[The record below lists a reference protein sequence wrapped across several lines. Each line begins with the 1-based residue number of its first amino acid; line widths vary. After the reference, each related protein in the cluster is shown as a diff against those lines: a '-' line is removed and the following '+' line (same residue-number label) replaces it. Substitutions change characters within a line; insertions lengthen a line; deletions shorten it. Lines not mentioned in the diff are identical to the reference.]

1 MSTIATVFAPP
12 FDEAR
17 FIAALHAGKPA
28 VQLFR
33 ETLRHSKQQ
42 IKERFLQGES
52 AATLV
57 PAQAAV
63 IDRLLHHAWR
73 DYFAASDTNIA
84 LIAVGGYGR
93 GELHPGSDIDIL
105 ILLRDNEHNHYREAL
120 ELFVMFLWDI
130 GLEVGHSVR
139 SLSEC
144 VEQASLDIT
153 IATNLMESRLL
164 AGPADLY
171 AAMRQ
176 QTGPEQI
183 WPSRDF
189 FEAKWQEQIQR
200 HRKFDD
206 TAYNLEPNIKEG
218 PGGLRDIQM
227 IGWVAK
233 RHFNATTLHD
243 LVKHGFL
250 TEAEHAELMEGQNF
264 LWKVRFALHAL
275 TKRREDRLLFDY
287 QRTLAEQFGYQT
299 QDSVLAVEQF
309 MKQYYR
315 TIMEL
320 SRLNEMLLQLFQEA
334 ILLAE
339 DVDTPTPLNKRFQI
353 SKGFIEVSHDKVFQ
367 RYPFALLELFLLIQQ
382 NPGIKGVRAATI
394 RLIRKQRDLINDK
407 FRQDLRNR
415 SLFMEIFRQPQ
426 GLTHEL
432 RRMNRYGILARY
444 LPPFGKIVGLMQYD
458 LFHIYT
464 VDEHTLMVIRNLRRM
479 TISSHDHELPFC
491 SKLMQTIPKLEIL
504 YLGALFH
511 DIAKG
516 RGGDHSELG
525 AHDATEFCLQ
535 HGLGS
540 HDARL
545 VAWLVKNHL
554 LMSSTAQRKDISD
567 PEVIATFAAHMGDK
581 THLDYLYLLTVA
593 DIRATNKTLWNSWKD
608 ALLFDLYQSTQ
619 RVLRRGL
626 ENPIDH
632 SELIDE
638 TKKISL
644 QRLKSL
650 NIDEEAIAKLW
661 GSLPEDYF
669 LRHSADEIAWHSEA
683 IILNGGREFPL
694 ILVQQEAERGG
705 TEIFIHMPHANH
717 LFAAAT
723 RTLDQLGL
731 TVVDARIITSD
742 KDFTFDTYVVL
753 EENGATINSGHRIM
767 DILTQLKRELS
778 QPRFTAKGI
787 QRRTARQLKHFHTK
801 TQISFDQDPRNQ
813 RTVMELITADRPGL
827 LSDVGRALMECNIYL
842 QNAKISTIGEKVE
855 DVFFIVDIDEKPIT
869 DEAQLAALQ
878 QKLLD
883 YLAR

>member
-1 MSTIATVFAPP
+1 MTALTAI
-12 FDEAR
+12 FDEQQ
-17 FIAALHAGKPA
+17 FETLLKSDQPT

-33 ETLRHSKQQ
+33 ETLRDS
-42 IKERFLQGES
+42 KERIKDLFLEGES
-52 AATLV
+52 TTNLV
-57 PAQAAV
+57 TFQAQL

-73 DYFAASDTNIA
+73 DYFTTNDPNIS

-105 ILLRDNEHNHYREAL
+105 ILLRDNKHDHYRAAL

-139 SLSEC
+139 SLQEC

-153 IATNLMESRLL
+153 IATNLMESRPI
-164 AGPADLY
+164 AGPVELLT
-171 AAMRQ
+171 AMRQ
-176 QTGPEQI
+176 LTGPDQI

-218 PGGLRDIQM
+218 PGGMRDIQM

-243 LVKHGFL
+243 LVKHSFL
-250 TEAEHAELMEGQNF
+250 TEAEHGELIEGQNF
-264 LWKVRFALHAL
+264 LWKIRFALHIL

-299 QDSVLAVEQF
+299 QESVLAVEQF

-320 SRLNEMLLQLFQEA
+320 NRLNEMLLQLFQEA
-334 ILLAE
+334 ILLKD
-339 DVDTPTPLNKRFQI
+339 DVNTPTPLNKRFQV
-353 SKGFIEVSHDKVFQ
+353 SKGFIEVTHKQVFQ
-367 RYPFALLELFLLIQQ
+367 NYPFALLEIFLLIQQ
-382 NPGIKGVRAATI
+382 HPEIKGVRATTI
-394 RLIRKQRDLINDK
+394 RLIRKHRNLIDNA

-415 SLFMEIFRQPQ
+415 TLFMEIFRQPH
-426 GLTHEL
+426 GVTHEL
-432 RRMNRYGILARY
+432 RRMNRYGILACY

-464 VDEHTLMVIRNLRRM
+464 VDEHTLMVLRNLRRM
-479 TISSHDHELPFC
+479 TINTHNDELPYC
-491 SKLMQTIPKLEIL
+491 SQLIKKIPKLELL
-504 YLGALFH
+504 YLGGVFH

-525 AHDATEFCLQ
+525 SHDALEFCQQ
-535 HGLGS
+535 HSLS
-540 HDARL
+540 NHDARL

-567 PEVIATFAAHMGDK
+567 PEIVAHFAAQMGDK
-581 THLDYLYLLTVA
+581 NRLDHLYLLTVA
-593 DIRATNKTLWNSWKD
+593 DIRGTNKTLWNSWKD
-608 ALLFDLYQSTQ
+608 ALLFDLYQATV

-632 SELIDE
+632 SELINE
-638 TKKISL
+638 TKESA
-644 QRLKSL
+644 LKKL
-650 NIDEEAIAKLW
+650 NSANINSTAITKLW
-661 GSLPEDYF
+661 NSLPEDYF
-669 LRHSADEIAWHSEA
+669 LRHNAEQIAWHSEA
-683 IILNGGREFPL
+683 IILNSARDFPL

-705 TEIFIHMPHANH
+705 TEIFIHMPYANH
-717 LFAAAT
+717 LFAVTT
-723 RTLDQLGL
+723 RSLDQLGL

-742 KDFTFDTYVVL
+742 KDYTFDTYVVL
-753 EENGATINSGHRIM
+753 EENGATISSGHRIE
-767 DILTQLKRELS
+767 DILAQLKRELS
-778 QPRFTAKGI
+778 HPQFIDKKVE
-787 QRRTARQLKHFHTK
+787 RRSARQLKHFHTP
-801 TQISFDQDPRNQ
+801 TQINFDQDLRNQ
-813 RTVMELITADRPGL
+813 RTIMELITADRPGI
-827 LSDVGRALMECNIYL
+827 LSAVGRTLMECDIDL
-842 QNAKISTIGEKVE
+842 QNAKICTVGERVE
-855 DVFFIVDIDEKPIT
+855 DVFFIVDNNGQPVTNNE
-869 DEAQLAALQ
+869 QLATLKQ
-878 QKLLD
+878 TLSS
-883 YLAR
+883 YLTK

>member
-1 MSTIATVFAPP
+1 MALASV
-12 FDEAR
+12 FDEAQ
-17 FIAALHAGKPA
+17 FIDELHSGKPA

-33 ETLRHSKQQ
+33 ETLRNSKQQ
-42 IKERFLQGES
+42 IRELFLQGES
-52 AATLV
+52 ATVLV
-57 PAQAAV
+57 HTQAQL
-63 IDRLLHHAWR
+63 IDCLLHHAWS
-73 DYFAASDTNIA
+73 DYFSINDDNIA

-105 ILLRDNEHNHYREAL
+105 ILLRDNNHDHYREAL

-139 SLSEC
+139 SLPEC

-164 AGPADLY
+164 AGPDELY
-171 AAMRQ
+171 VAMRQ
-176 QTGPEQI
+176 QTGPAHI
-183 WPSRDF
+183 WPSRNF

-200 HRKFDD
+200 YRKFDD

-233 RHFNATTLHD
+233 RHFNAVTLHD
-243 LVKHGFL
+243 LVTHGFL
-250 TEAEHAELMEGQNF
+250 TEDEHTELMAGQDF
-264 LWKVRFALHAL
+264 LWKVRFALHVL

-334 ILLAE
+334 ILLTEEIGA
-339 DVDTPTPLNKRFQI
+339 PTPLNNRFQI
-353 SKGFIEVSHDKVFQ
+353 SKGFIEVTHNNIFQ

-394 RLIRKQRDLINDK
+394 RLIRKHRDLIDDK
-407 FRQDLRNR
+407 FRNDLRNR
-415 SLFMEIFRQPQ
+415 SLFMEIFRQPR

-444 LPPFGKIVGLMQYD
+444 LPPFGQIVGLMQYD

-464 VDEHTLMVIRNLRRM
+464 VDEHTLMVVRNLRR
-479 TISSHDHELPFC
+479 TTLAEYEHELPF
-491 SKLMQTIPKLEIL
+491 SSQLMKKIPKPETL
-504 YLGALFH
+504 YLAALFH

-525 AHDATEFCLQ
+525 AREAMEFCQQ
-535 HGLGS
+535 HGLSGY
-540 HDARL
+540 DTRL

-567 PEVIATFAAHMGDK
+567 PEVITTFATQMGDG

-608 ALLFDLYQSTQ
+608 ALLFDLYQSTK

-632 SELIDE
+632 SELIGE
-638 TKKISL
+638 TKESAL
-644 QRLKSL
+644 QHLKNL
-650 NIDEEAIAKLW
+650 NVDTEAITKLW
-661 GSLPEDYF
+661 ASLPDDYF
-669 LRHSADEIAWHSEA
+669 LRHSAEEIAWHSDA
-683 IILNGGREFPL
+683 IIQNAGREFPL

-717 LFAAAT
+717 LFAATT

-731 TVVDARIITSD
+731 TVMDARIITSD
-742 KDFTFDTYVVL
+742 KEYTFDTYVVL
-753 EENGATINSGHRIM
+753 EENGATISSEHRIM
-767 DILTQLKRELS
+767 DILTQLKHELS
-778 QPRFTAKGI
+778 QPHFTAKGI
-787 QRRTARQLKHFHTK
+787 QRRTARQLKHFHTA
-801 TQISFDQDPRNQ
+801 TQITFSQDPRNH
-813 RTVMELITADRPGL
+813 RTVMDLITADRPGL

-842 QNAKISTIGEKVE
+842 QNAKISTIGERVE
-855 DVFFIVDIDEKPIT
+855 DVFFIVDSEEKPVT
-869 DEAQLAALQ
+869 DETQLTALQ
-878 QKLLD
+878 QKLSD

>member
-1 MSTIATVFAPP
+1 MPDITSIL
-12 FDEAR
+12 DEAL
-17 FIAALHAGKPA
+17 FIDELQSGKPA

-33 ETLRHSKQQ
+33 ETLRNSKQK
-42 IKERFLQGES
+42 IKELFLQGDS
-52 AATLV
+52 AAMLV
-57 PAQAAV
+57 PIQSIL

-73 DYFAASDTNIA
+73 DYFSSNDNSIA

-105 ILLRDNEHNHYREAL
+105 ILLRNNEQDHYREAL

-139 SLSEC
+139 SLQEC

-164 AGPADLY
+164 SGPADLY
-171 AAMRQ
+171 ATMRQ
-176 QTGPEQI
+176 QTGADQI
-183 WPSRDF
+183 WTSREF
-189 FEAKWQEQIQR
+189 FEAKWEEQIRR

-206 TAYNLEPNIKEG
+206 TSYNLEPNIKEG
-218 PGGLRDIQM
+218 PGGMRDIQM

-243 LVKHGFL
+243 LVTHNFL
-250 TEAEHAELMEGQNF
+250 TEDEYTELMEGQIF
-264 LWKVRFALHAL
+264 LWKIRFALHVL

-287 QRTLAEQFGYQT
+287 QRILAEQFGYKT
-299 QDSVLAVEQF
+299 RDSVLAVEQF

-320 SRLNEMLLQLFQEA
+320 NRLNEMLLQLFQEA
-334 ILLAE
+334 ILLSE
-339 DVDTPTPLNKRFQI
+339 DTDTPTPLNKRFQI
-353 SKGFIEVSHDKVFQ
+353 RKGFIEVTHNRVFQ
-367 RYPFALLELFLLIQQ
+367 YYPFALLEIFLLIQQ
-382 NPGIKGVRAATI
+382 NPGIKGVRATTI
-394 RLIRKQRDLINDK
+394 RLIRKHRDRIDDK

-415 SLFMEIFRQPQ
+415 SLFMEIFRQPL

-444 LPPFGKIVGLMQYD
+444 LPPFGKVVGLMQYD

-464 VDEHTLMVIRNLRRM
+464 VDEHTLMVIRNLRR
-479 TISSHDHELPFC
+479 ISRPEYEHELPFC
-491 SKLMQTIPKLEIL
+491 SQLSKKIPKPELL

-525 AHDATEFCLQ
+525 AVDALEFCQ
-535 HGLGS
+535 HHGLS
-540 HDARL
+540 NYDSRL
-545 VAWLVKNHL
+545 VAWLAKNHL

-567 PEVIATFAAHMGDK
+567 PEVIATFASVMADK
-581 THLDYLYLLTVA
+581 DRLDYLYLLTVA

-608 ALLFDLYQSTQ
+608 SLLYDLYQSTQ

-632 SELIDE
+632 SELIGE
-638 TKKISL
+638 TKESALK
-644 QRLKSL
+644 RLSKL
-650 NIDEEAIAKLW
+650 NVNAESITKLW
-661 GSLPEDYF
+661 ASLPEDYF

-683 IILNGGREFPL
+683 IILNTNREFPL

-717 LFAAAT
+717 LFAAIT
-723 RTLDQLGL
+723 RTLDQLRL
-731 TVVDARIITSD
+731 TVVYARIITSD

-753 EENGATINSGHRIM
+753 EENGATISSGHRIM
-767 DILTQLKRELS
+767 DILTQLKYELS
-778 QPRFTAKGI
+778 QSCFTAKGI
-787 QRRTARQLKHFHTK
+787 QRRTARQLKHFNTP
-801 TQISFDQDPRNQ
+801 TQVSFNQDTRNQ

-842 QNAKISTIGEKVE
+842 QNAKICTVGERVE
-855 DVFFIVDIDEKPIT
+855 DVFFIVDGDENPIT
-869 DEAQLAALQ
+869 DEAQLTTLQ
-878 QKLLD
+878 QKLLN
-883 YLAR
+883 YLA